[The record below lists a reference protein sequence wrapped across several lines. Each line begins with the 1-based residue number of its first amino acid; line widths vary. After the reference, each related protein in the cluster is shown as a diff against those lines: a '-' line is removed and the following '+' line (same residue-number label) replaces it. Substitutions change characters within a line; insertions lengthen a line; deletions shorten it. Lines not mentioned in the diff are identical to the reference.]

1 MNQSTLLDLFA
12 GVYCPQG
19 STDMI
24 NCPIGSFCPEPD
36 QQLVC
41 PEGKYCPYKSAEP
54 WLDCPTCDAGAQ
66 ALRRDFTGLI
76 ILATLVP
83 IIIMILIVS
92 YLREK
97 YKKSIAESFKFL
109 SNGRWNPNQRKE
121 KEKKRKEQ
129 LARLKPKLAV
139 IAERL
144 GSMENSTK
152 TNESGEAYRNP
163 IRLSSNMGEEDD
175 MHFDAR
181 AVFDALDKNGDGVL
195 HYSELNVAL
204 GFEEKELEM
213 FVASMWKVSKA
224 NDTLAA
230 TTPSQSSVDSVSRPV
245 FVNNFLKA
253 LEGVANLQVSADEA
267 ANTYDTILAE
277 NGSPLLYAKMLYS
290 SSLSRFLSDV
300 EIMLLIKVRRD

>member
-1 MNQSTLLDLFA
+1 
-12 GVYCPQG
+12 
-19 STDMI
+19 MI
-24 NCPIGSFCPEPD
+24 NCPLGRYCPEPD
-36 QQLVC
+36 QKLVC

-54 WLDCPTCDAGAQ
+54 WLDCPTCEEGAQ
-66 ALRRDFTGLI
+66 ALERDFTGLLV
-76 ILATLVP
+76 LATLVP

-97 YKKSIAESFKFL
+97 YKNSIAESFKFL
-109 SNGRWNPNQRKE
+109 SIRRWNPNQMKE
-121 KEKKRKEQ
+121 TEKKKKEQ

-152 TNESGEAYRNP
+152 TNESSEAYRNP
-163 IRLSSNMGEEDD
+163 IQLSSSQGEEDELD
-175 MHFDAR
+175 FDAR

-195 HYSELNVAL
+195 HYSELNVVL

-230 TTPSQSSVDSVSRPV
+230 RTSSQRSVASVSRPV

-277 NGSPLLYAKMLYS
+277 NGSPLLYASMLYS
-290 SSLSRFLSDV
+290 SSLSRFLSDI